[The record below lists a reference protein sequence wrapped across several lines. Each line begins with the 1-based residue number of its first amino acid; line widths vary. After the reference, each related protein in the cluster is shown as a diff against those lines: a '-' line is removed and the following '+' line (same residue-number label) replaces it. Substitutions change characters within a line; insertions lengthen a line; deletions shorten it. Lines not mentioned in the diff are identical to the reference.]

1 MRSFLK
7 TGEKM
12 IRKTELLAPA
22 GSIESFYAAV
32 NSGADSVYLG
42 GKLFNARQN
51 SQNFDDEQMKHVIK
65 YAHNKN
71 VKVYVTLNIILKD
84 TEIFDALKYA
94 AFLYENDVDAV
105 IVQDLGLLY
114 LLKKF
119 IPELP
124 VNISTQGAVYD
135 EYGVKFFEQYNVQKV
150 IMAREMSLDQL
161 RETVGNT
168 DVDLETFIHGALCTC
183 YSGQCYMSSFLGG
196 RSGNR
201 GKCAQPCRL
210 SYSFYDKEKGELS
223 EEYNEVPILSLKDFM
238 AGDTVCELIDAGITT
253 FKIEGRMKGP
263 LYTSEVVKYYRQ
275 IIDDY
280 YKDTQSDTSVLRDRV
295 VSTFSRGYTNSY
307 LKPDKEDEMF
317 ARLSS
322 GIKGENLDE
331 MEEENNDIAHE
342 FSEYRR
348 NPLNFKIELKIGEK
362 ARLFAS
368 DGKNEVMTESEEP
381 CESSLKNA
389 VTDDIIM
396 EQLGKLGNTTY
407 ELHDLTIEKQD
418 SVFIRKSTLNQL
430 RRSATELLYE
440 KRAIVYSREPVY
452 FTRDDV
458 FKFDKTGEISKS
470 KISVKIN
477 DDDDFNN
484 IDNHKVERIYV
495 PYNLN
500 LDLVIKINVKEK
512 YLFIPNIVPMT
523 QYKEFSDRMKLYEE
537 IFDGVCVNNVGSFN
551 FFKQNSSLKIHCG
564 AFFNI
569 INSFSTELL
578 KENGAVSVTLSAE
591 SNIRDMESINKN
603 ASVKTEIKAHEYL
616 QLMVMKNCP
625 MSLIKNCK
633 NLQDCSTCEHRNK
646 YALKDRKGVY
656 FNIERDNRLTHIY
669 NSVPLTILGKTDDF
683 VDQDIDYFMVDTK
696 WLDDT
701 EDIIDALYCEINGVR
716 VSNVLKE
723 NNFTRGHYLKNIL

>member
-1 MRSFLK
+1 
-7 TGEKM
+7 M
-12 IRKTELLAPA
+12 IRKAELLAPA

-42 GKLFNARQN
+42 GKLFNARHN

-84 TEIFDALKYA
+84 TEIFDALRYA
-94 AFLYENDVDAV
+94 EFLYENDVDAV

-114 LLKKF
+114 LLKKYM
-119 IPELP
+119 PALP

-150 IMAREMSLDQL
+150 ILAREMSLAQL
-161 RETVGNT
+161 RETVKNT
-168 DVDLETFIHGALCTC
+168 DADLEIFIHGALCTC

-210 SYSFYDKEKGELS
+210 NYSFYDKEKGELS
-223 EEYNEVPILSLKDFM
+223 EEFNEAPVLSLKDFM
-238 AGDTVCELIDAGITT
+238 AGETVHELIDAGIAT

-263 LYTSEVVKYYRQ
+263 LYTSEVVKYYGQ

-280 YKDTQSDTSVLRDRV
+280 YKGTQTDISTLRERA

-307 LKPDKEDEMF
+307 LKPNKDDEMF

-322 GIKGENLDE
+322 GVKGENIDE
-331 MEEENNDIAHE
+331 IEEENNDIAHE
-342 FSEYRR
+342 FSEYKR
-348 NPLNFKIELKIGEK
+348 NVLKFEIKLKIGEK
-362 ARLFAS
+362 AELLAS
-368 DGKNEVMTESEEP
+368 DGKNNVLVKSEEP

-389 VTDDIIM
+389 VTEDIIK
-396 EQLGKLGNTTY
+396 EQLGKLGNTIY
-407 ELHDLTIEKQD
+407 ELRELKIEKQD
-418 SVFIRKSTLNQL
+418 NVFIRKSTLNQL
-430 RRSATELLYE
+430 RRAATELLYE
-440 KRAIVYSREPVY
+440 KGAIVYNREPIH
-452 FTRDDV
+452 FTRNEV
-458 FKFDKTGEISKS
+458 FSFDKTGKISKP

-477 DDDDFNN
+477 SDEDFNL
-484 IDNHKVERIYV
+484 IDNHKVDRIYV

-500 LDLVIKINVKEK
+500 LDLAGKISIKEK
-512 YLFIPNIVPMT
+512 YLFIPNIVSMA
-523 QYKEFSDRMKLYEE
+523 QYNEFKSNLKLYEE
-537 IFDGVCVNNVGSFN
+537 IFDGVCVNNAGSFY

-564 AFFNI
+564 SFFNV

-578 KENGAVSVTLSAE
+578 KENGAVSLTLSAE
-591 SNIRDMESINKN
+591 SNIRDMESINN
-603 ASVKTEIKAHEYL
+603 NTSIKTEIKSHEYL

-646 YALKDRKGVY
+646 YSLKDRKGVY

-669 NSVPLTILGKTDDF
+669 NSVPLSILGKTEDF
-683 VDQDIDYFMVDTK
+683 ADKNIDYFMVDTK
-696 WLDDT
+696 WLDNT
-701 EDIIDALYCEINGVR
+701 EDVIDTLYCEINGVKTA
-716 VSNVLKE
+716 NILKE
-723 NNFTRGHYLKNIL
+723 NSFTRGHYLKNIL